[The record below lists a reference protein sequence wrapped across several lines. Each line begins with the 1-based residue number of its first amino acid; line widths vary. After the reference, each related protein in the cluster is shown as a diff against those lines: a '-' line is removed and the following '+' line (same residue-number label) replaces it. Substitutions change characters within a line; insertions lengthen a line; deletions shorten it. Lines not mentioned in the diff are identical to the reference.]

1 MHRQPQNQRVY
12 TSTFCAWRSHACYS
26 CPLSISQDTRVLF
39 TTRRWNSGGAD
50 KLTEHVSFKR
60 MAIAM
65 PENSAVL
72 LPYPVPRTG
81 CCGWGLRWSK
91 DNRPRPSNARR
102 ELDCGN
108 GHRRRSKRHT
118 SKRSG
123 AGSDTRPTVVS
134 THAQARECPGKITGH
149 ESRQE
154 HGAKWPEA
162 RLRFPAHPKS
172 ISPDR
177 ARRFAAT
184 PSQAGLT
191 CHSAG
196 RF

>member
-1 MHRQPQNQRVY
+1 MHRQPEKQRVY
-12 TSTFCAWRSHACYS
+12 TSTFCAWRSHACCS

-39 TTRRWNSGGAD
+39 TARRWNSGRAD

-72 LPYPVPRTG
+72 LPYPVSRTG

-108 GHRRRSKRHT
+108 GTGDSQKGIHRS
-118 SKRSG
+118 
-123 AGSDTRPTVVS
+123 A
-134 THAQARECPGKITGH
+134 
-149 ESRQE
+149 
-154 HGAKWPEA
+154 
-162 RLRFPAHPKS
+162 
-172 ISPDR
+172 R
-177 ARRFAAT
+177 ARGVTLALPWFPPTPKPANAKAT
-184 PSQAGLT
+184 PMART
-191 CHSAG
+191 CIVALG
-196 RF
+196 RGE

>member
-12 TSTFCAWRSHACYS
+12 TSTSCAWRSHACCS

-39 TTRRWNSGGAD
+39 TARRWNNGRAD

-72 LPYPVPRTG
+72 LPYPVSRTG

-108 GHRRRSKRHT
+108 GTGDSQKGIHRSTRTRGLTLALPWFPPT
-118 SKRSG
+118 SKS
-123 AGSDTRPTVVS
+123 AN
-134 THAQARECPGKITGH
+134 AE
-149 ESRQE
+149 
-154 HGAKWPEA
+154 AKPMAMTYIEA
-162 RLRFPAHPKS
+162 R
-172 ISPDR
+172 
-177 ARRFAAT
+177 
-184 PSQAGLT
+184 
-191 CHSAG
+191 G
-196 RF
+196 RGE